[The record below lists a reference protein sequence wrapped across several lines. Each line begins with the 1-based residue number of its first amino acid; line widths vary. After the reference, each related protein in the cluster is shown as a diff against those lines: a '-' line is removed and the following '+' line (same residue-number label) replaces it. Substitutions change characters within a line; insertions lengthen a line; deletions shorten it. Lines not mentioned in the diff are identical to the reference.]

1 MVEIQLIEK
10 RSRGRPQIR
19 CDDDTKSLIIEAA
32 DIQFRENGYAA
43 TSINVIAQTVGV
55 STKTLYRLFPAKEDL
70 LSSIIS
76 DRINR
81 FFLALDQSTLATMDL
96 RQGLERLLTAYG
108 MLTMSPETIDMMR
121 LIIAESDRFPEIATD
136 FYQTAIIGSN
146 AVMEKW
152 LTTQIERG
160 LIRLE
165 DPHMASGML
174 RGMMIMEPQ
183 RAAILRQ
190 EKPPGIEEIAQRAR
204 ICADI
209 FLRGCQV

>member
-81 FFLALDQSTLATMDL
+81 FFLALDQSTLATMGIGAVLQNASL
-96 RQGLERLLTAYG
+96 RPP
-108 MLTMSPETIDMMR
+108 SPTRSVPKKQWTEGFPGGVFRRALQSSRMPVFRRRIDR
-121 LIIAESDRFPEIATD
+121 GIATAFEQHGTD
-136 FYQTAIIGSN
+136 YT
-146 AVMEKW
+146 
-152 LTTQIERG
+152 
-160 LIRLE
+160 
-165 DPHMASGML
+165 
-174 RGMMIMEPQ
+174 
-183 RAAILRQ
+183 
-190 EKPPGIEEIAQRAR
+190 R
-204 ICADI
+204 I
-209 FLRGCQV
+209 FGFWNSWMP

>member
-190 EKPPGIEEIAQRAR
+190 QKPPGIEEIAQRAR